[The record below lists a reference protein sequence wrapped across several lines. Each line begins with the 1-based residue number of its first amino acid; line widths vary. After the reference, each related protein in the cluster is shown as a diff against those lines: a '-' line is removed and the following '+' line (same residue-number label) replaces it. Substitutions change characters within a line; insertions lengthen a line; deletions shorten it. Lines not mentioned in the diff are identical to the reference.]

1 MDINDPT
8 TRQALAACLAL
19 PYTGNRLTDERLD
32 VVRALAA
39 SMEMLEKGR
48 VERTALRDLLARLDY
63 AIADVEMRVQTLG
76 ERLLQLEAAANAAEA
91 AQAQRAR

>member
-1 MDINDPT
+1 
-8 TRQALAACLAL
+8 
-19 PYTGNRLTDERLD
+19 LD

>member
-8 TRQALAACLAL
+8 TRQALAACLAM

-48 VERTALRDLLARLDY
+48 VERTALRDLLARLEH
-63 AIADVEMRVQTLG
+63 AIADVETRVRTLG
-76 ERLLQLEAAANAAEA
+76 ERLLQLEAAANAADV
-91 AQAQRAR
+91 AQRAR

>member
-1 MDINDPT
+1 M
-8 TRQALAACLAL
+8 

-48 VERTALRDLLARLDY
+48 VERTALRDLLARLDH
-63 AIADVEMRVQTLG
+63 AIADVETRVQTLG
-76 ERLLQLEAAANAAEA
+76 ERLLQLEAAANAADV
-91 AQAQRAR
+91 AQRAR

>member
-8 TRQALAACLAL
+8 TRQALAACLAM
-19 PYTGNRLTDERLD
+19 PYTGDRLTDERLD

-48 VERTALRDLLARLDY
+48 VERTALRDLLARLDH
-63 AIADVEMRVQTLG
+63 AISDVETQVRTLG
-76 ERLLQLEAAANAAEA
+76 ERLLRLEAAANAA
-91 AQAQRAR
+91 QDAQRAR